1 MKRGDA
7 VTALTSERSDC
18 QYNRMRTQI
27 LAAAWALSCIP
38 VRGGGRLNSPPRPTV
53 AAAPPASLTPQDS
66 ALHALNRLAY
76 EPRPGEVARVAA
88 AAGMRLIDRPLAPHP
103 LADRPP
109 APPARPLS

>member
-1 MKRGDA
+1 
-7 VTALTSERSDC
+7 
-18 QYNRMRTQI
+18 MRTQI

-76 EPRPGEVARVAA
+76 GPRPGEVARVAA
-88 AAGMRLIDRPLAPHP
+88 AGVMRWIDRQLAPDRIDDGA
-103 LADRPP
+103 LARRERAFSLLTYDRRDL
-109 APPARPLS
+109 AAL